1 MDKVQAVLEFAKKSG
16 VDLGSP
22 DVQRLYAKDTIA
34 GSRPGSGWLYD
45 NGPFTLAADDPIS
58 AVVNEGS
65 PLVAWIPNRLVDFR
79 FPNVAHI
86 ESVSPTGFLETDTYA
101 AYLNAL
107 TIAACGYGPSTIWT
121 SFEYQV
127 DDGKFSFT
135 SPVMTNEDFGLR
147 DYEKSPIYQIRGSA
161 IGQPLGSDAEW
172 GVARALIVAQQH
184 LNYMVIN
191 GQKANSAMEW
201 DGLNT
206 IIATGYVNSKKVSAG
221 TPYWANPFILNA
233 AGINDPVQIL
243 KMIRGVVRK
252 MRQRLMS
259 RRWSLQSGDMAIVMP
274 SALWPYI
281 ADAHASGGNVG
292 IVNTSGFAA
301 QIDYGRFLEE
311 RARIATGGLGFG
323 FIDVDG
329 TPVPVLPDDG
339 MNVNTTIGTGDGAV
353 PGVSGDI
360 YILTRRANGLTLLE
374 QQFVDWSKLNYPGK
388 QEAQEKTFVLNG
400 GYFRAG
406 WMEVN
411 SKCFQYYVEARGR
424 IVSYAQPF
432 QARINN
438 VAVASLLDS
447 EAESGNFWQANYYA
461 KQALP

>member
-1 MDKVQAVLEFAKKSG
+1 MDKAQAVIEFAKKSG
-16 VDLGSP
+16 VSLNSP
-22 DVQRLYAKDTIA
+22 EFQRVYAKDTIA

-58 AVVNEGS
+58 AVVDEGS
-65 PLVAWIPNRLVDFR
+65 PLVAWLPNRLVDYR
-79 FPNVAHI
+79 FPDVAHI

-121 SFEYQV
+121 SFEYKV

-135 SPVMTNEDFGLR
+135 SPLLTNEDFGLR
-147 DYEKSPIYQIRGSA
+147 DYEKSPIYQIRGSN

-184 LNYMVIN
+184 LNYLVVN
-191 GQKANSAMEW
+191 GLKSNSPMEW

-206 IIATGYVNSKKVSAG
+206 IIASGYVNSKKVSSG
-221 TPYWANPFILNA
+221 TPYWANPFVLNA
-233 AGINDPVQIL
+233 AGINSPVQIL
-243 KMIRGVVRK
+243 SMIRGVVRK

-281 ADAHASGGNVG
+281 ADAHAAGGNVG
-292 IVNTSGFAA
+292 FVQSSFAG

-311 RARIATGGLGFG
+311 RARISSGGLGFG

-329 TPVPVLPDDG
+329 QPVPVIPDDG
-339 MNVNTTIGTGDGAV
+339 MNVNTTVGSGDDVV
-353 PGVSGDI
+353 PAVSGDI

-388 QEAQEKTFVLNG
+388 AEADEKTFVLNG
-400 GYFRAG
+400 GYFRGG

-438 VAVASLLDS
+438 VVLPSLLSS
-447 EAESGNFWQANYYA
+447 ESESGNFWQANYYA